1 MRQLNDLPL
10 PLPNSISS
18 DFLIKIGAVSQSTST
33 QTEEVHKTIHCCI
46 EKKNP
51 RTHFQT
57 ACGYLLIF
65 KNQISFTLKDAQHH

>member
-18 DFLIKIGAVSQSTST
+18 DFLIKILIKIGAVSQSTST

-46 EKKNP
+46 GKKKILEH
-51 RTHFQT
+51 T
-57 ACGYLLIF
+57 F
-65 KNQISFTLKDAQHH
+65 KTPVVIC